1 MEIKVT
7 PIRQHLKKLKPDPSN
22 LGFGRYFSDHMFLMD
37 FNERNGWQNPRIIPY
52 GPLNLEPAAA
62 VLHYAQEVFDNH
74 KAFRGSG
81 GEIALFR
88 PKDYLRRLLNSAE
101 RMCIP
106 KFPMEWV
113 YQGLT
118 DLLRIDRDWVPSAPL
133 TSLNI
138 RHSIIATEPFL
149 GVAPSTEYIYFII
162 IGPVGAYYS
171 GGFSPVKI
179 LVEDKTAR
187 AVPGGVG
194 AAKTGGNYAAGLRA
208 QNLASKKGYDQ
219 VLWLDGCERCYIEE
233 VGAMNI
239 FFKFK
244 DEVVTPPL
252 TGTILPGITRDSVLA
267 ICRDLGVKVSE
278 RRISIDEVIYGAET
292 GQLAE
297 VFGTGTA
304 AVVAPISEL
313 SYKGKT
319 ITFSDD
325 RAGQFAVKI
334 FNTLTD
340 IQYGKSP
347 DPYGWRVIVVSP

>member
-1 MEIKVT
+1 MEIKIT
-7 PIRQHLKKLKPDPSN
+7 QIRQHLKKLKPDPSN

-37 FNERNGWQNPRIIPY
+37 FNDENGWQNPRIVPY
-52 GPLNLEPAAA
+52 GPLNLDPAAA

-88 PKDYLRRLLNSAE
+88 PKDYLRRLANSAE

-106 KFPMEWV
+106 AFPMDWI
-113 YQGLT
+113 YQGLW

-133 TSLNI
+133 TALNI

-149 GVAPSTEYIYFII
+149 GVKPSTEYMYFII
-162 IGPVGAYYS
+162 IGPVGAFYS

-179 LVEDKTAR
+179 LVEDSTVR

-194 AAKTGGNYAAGLRA
+194 AAKTGGNYAAGLKA
-208 QNLASKKGYDQ
+208 QDLALKKGYDQ
-219 VLWLDGCERCYIEE
+219 VLWLDGCERCYVEE

-244 DEVVTPPL
+244 GELVTPPL

-267 ICRDLGVKVSE
+267 ICRDLMVKASE
-278 RRISIDEVIYGAET
+278 RPVSIDEVIEGAKS
-292 GQLAE
+292 GQLQE

-304 AVVAPISEL
+304 AVVAPVSEL
-313 SYKGKT
+313 SYRGKSM
-319 ITFSDD
+319 IFSDGQ
-325 RAGQFAVKI
+325 AGRLAKKI

-340 IQYGKSP
+340 IQYGKIL
-347 DPYGWRVIVVSP
+347 DPHGWREMVVSP